1 MLKDKYNNMLENFKH
16 YYDYLYDQAVDWW
29 PSGRSCITV
38 KLDDGTLIEYDYF
51 SESIRRI
58 QPTNYLKD
66 AETLRKDIGIN
77 IKKMVQTRG
86 MSQSD
91 IAERCGITQAMLSR
105 YIHGTS
111 MPSIYIV
118 NTLASVLGCR
128 AIDIIGESYEE

>member
-16 YYDYLYDQAVDWW
+16 YYEYLYDQAVDWW
-29 PSGRSCITV
+29 PSGRSCITI
-38 KLDDGTLIEYDYF
+38 KLDDGMLIEYDSF
-51 SESIRRI
+51 SETIRRI

-66 AETLRKDIGIN
+66 AETLRKDIGVN
-77 IKKMVQTRG
+77 IKKMIQTRG
-86 MSQSD
+86 MSQGD

-118 NTLASVLGCR
+118 NSLASALGCR